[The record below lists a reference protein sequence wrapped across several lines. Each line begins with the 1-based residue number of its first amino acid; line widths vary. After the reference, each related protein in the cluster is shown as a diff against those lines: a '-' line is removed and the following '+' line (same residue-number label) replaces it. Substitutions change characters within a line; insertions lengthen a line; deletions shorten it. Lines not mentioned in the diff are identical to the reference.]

1 MLYLSNYMR
10 GALKFPKTLF
20 ATMMRLNSAF
30 CTIILVLLLSVCIS
44 DYSAAFCQS
53 GCETEKLH
61 SNNTKLFGDYSPPI
75 LQSYQIAQAI
85 LDTTEMDDENQGV
98 QKGTETEVETETG
111 VQDYDSLLLEAAKYA
126 EKQNGAASSA
136 KDWEVFIS
144 IYLWLSGLNGDI
156 GIGNSS
162 TDLDVSFGDIWDNFD
177 VGAQLHI
184 EFWWKRWLVFIDP
197 SYVKLSTTN
206 RQTND
211 SGSIKA
217 NSEVKQFIFEFAG
230 GYRVAEIPLSSSP
243 KDSNGNTW
251 PQLNVDV
258 YGGGRIFS
266 LDSTIRLTQDT
277 PEGPVR
283 ETFNRD
289 KSWFDFIVGTRLLF
303 NLTENLLFTTKTDI
317 GGFGLGFSSDI
328 SWNFVTNIGYELPW
342 WGVTPYLGYRV
353 LYIDY
358 EDGSGDNRFVY
369 DVWQTGPQIGIGF
382 QF

>member
-1 MLYLSNYMR
+1 MLYLSNY
-10 GALKFPKTLF
+10 LKWGPLGSFEKLSLTQ
-20 ATMMRLNSAF
+20 MKSNSAF
-30 CTIILVLLLSVCIS
+30 SIIIFALLLTVCIS
-44 DYSAAFCQS
+44 DYSEAFCS
-53 GCETEKLH
+53 ANCDGGKVR
-61 SNNTKLFGDYSPPI
+61 SNNIGDYSPTI
-75 LQSYQIAQAI
+75 LSSYQIAQAV
-85 LDTTEMDDENQGV
+85 LDTTEMEEDNREGQ
-98 QKGTETEVETETG
+98 ETDVEIDIET
-111 VQDYDSLLLEAAKYA
+111 QDYDSLLLEAAKHA
-126 EKQNGAASSA
+126 KKENGAASSA

-144 IYLWLSGLNGDI
+144 IYLWLSGLNGDV
-156 GIGNSS
+156 GIGDTS
-162 TDLDVSFGDIWDNFD
+162 TDLDVSFGDLWENFD

-184 EFWWKRWLVFIDP
+184 EFWWKRWLFFVDP

-206 RQTND
+206 SQTD
-211 SGSIKA
+211 ESGSIKA
-217 NSEVKQFIFEFAG
+217 KSEVKQFIFEFAG

-243 KDSNGNTW
+243 KRHNGDTW

-266 LDSTIRLTQDT
+266 LDTTINLTQDT
-277 PEGPVR
+277 PDGPVR
-283 ETFNRD
+283 TSVNRD

-303 NLTENLLFTTKTDI
+303 NLTENLLFSTRTDI

-342 WGVTPYLGYRV
+342 WGVTPYVGYRL

-369 DVWQTGPQIGIGF
+369 DVWQTGPQIGLGI